1 MTYDEIIKGFDEHL
15 KKSGCRFYSDIYI
28 GMTNDAEKRLFDD
41 HHVAK
46 DEQWWVYAM
55 ADNEEIAHQVKEHYL
70 DKGMRGPLSS
80 EKLDDNAT
88 IVYCYA
94 ITPKTVE
101 LWKKNY

>member
-28 GMTNDAEKRLFDD
+28 GMTSDAEKRLFED

-55 ADNEEIAHQVKEHYL
+55 ADDENVAHQVKEHYL
-70 DKGMRGPLSS
+70 DKGMRGSS
-80 EKLDDNAT
+80 NNEKGNGNAT

-94 ITPKTVE
+94 ITPKTKE
-101 LWKKNY
+101 IWK